1 MSLVLSAALY
11 CLLTAAVE
19 GAEPPPRRAVLFV
32 YNSTNEHDTLL
43 DAQLTLELYSLK
55 DKVSYWVSDAADQS
69 AKETLAAY
77 GLAPQELP
85 VVLLLDRDDAQ
96 AKPVAKIPIHRP
108 LGHAK
113 NLAEVNQNLERAF
126 GLALQ
131 QEPPKQEQALPEQP
145 KPQLTEDQRREQR
158 ALSRKASS
166 LGDMHRA
173 AGDARRAEAYYLWAT
188 RLDPTFGEPAYQLAH
203 LYLALRQ
210 YARAVGLFR
219 HAENLDPHCRNPVL
233 LYADFDDGNHDG
245 WLVQRGAAQ
254 IVDGRL
260 ELRSSLAD
268 PAVVGIQG
276 LEPWRNYRVAFVYQD
291 GNRRQPG
298 RLSPSFTCAV
308 RSTIQGG
315 YWFRTTS
322 YGAEIF
328 KTSLEFGRYTPTQLM
343 LTNAIWNDAEWHER
357 TCEVTT
363 LPNGTAKMRWDED
376 GRLVGE
382 CTDRVRPY
390 DQGALSFQTE
400 SGVARIDN
408 VLVLRLD

>member
-1 MSLVLSAALY
+1 MSPLLSAALC
-11 CLLTAAVE
+11 CLLTSAAG
-19 GAEPPPRRAVLFV
+19 GAEQPPRRAVLFV

-43 DAQLTLELYSLK
+43 DAQLTLELYPLK

-85 VVLLLDRDDAQ
+85 VVLLLDRDEAQ
-96 AKPVAKIPIHRP
+96 AKAVAKIPIHRP

-113 NLAEVNQNLERAF
+113 NLAEVNQSLERVF

-131 QEPPKQEQALPEQP
+131 QEPPKQDQPPPKQP

-158 ALSRKASS
+158 ALSQKARS

-219 HAENLDPHCRNPVL
+219 HAEDLDPHCHNPVL
-233 LYADFDDGNHDG
+233 LCADFDDGNQDG

-254 IVDGRL
+254 VVDGRL
-260 ELRSSLAD
+260 ELRSSMAE
-268 PAVVGIQG
+268 PGVVGIQG
-276 LEPWRNYRVAFVYQD
+276 VEPWRDYRVTFVYQD
-291 GNRRQPG
+291 GNQRLPG

-315 YWFRTTS
+315 YWFRTTA

-328 KTSLEFGRYTPTQLM
+328 KTSLAFGRYTPTQLM

-363 LPNGTAKMRWDED
+363 LPNGASRMRWDED

-408 VLVLRLD
+408 VLVVRLD

>member
-1 MSLVLSAALY
+1 MSPLLSAALY
-11 CLLTAAVE
+11 CLLTTVAE
-19 GAEPPPRRAVLFV
+19 GAEQPPRRAVLFV

-43 DAQLTLELYSLK
+43 DAQLTLELYPLK

-69 AKETLAAY
+69 AKETLTAY

-85 VVLLLDRDDAQ
+85 VVLLLDRDEAQ

-113 NLAEVNQNLERAF
+113 NLAEVNQSLERVF

-131 QEPPKQEQALPEQP
+131 QEPPKQDQPPPEQP

-158 ALSRKASS
+158 ALSQKARS

-188 RLDPTFGEPAYQLAH
+188 QFDPTFGEPAYQLAH
-203 LYLALRQ
+203 LYLAMRQ

-219 HAENLDPHCRNPVL
+219 HAEDLDPHCRNPVL
-233 LYADFDDGNHDG
+233 LCADFDDGNQGG

-254 IVDGRL
+254 VVDGRL
-260 ELRSSLAD
+260 ELRSSMAD
-268 PAVVGIQG
+268 PGVVGIQG
-276 LEPWRNYRVAFVYQD
+276 VEPLRDYRVTFVYQD
-291 GNRRQPG
+291 GNQRLPG
-298 RLSPSFTCAV
+298 RSSPSFTCAV

-315 YWFRTTS
+315 YWFRTTA

-328 KTSLEFGRYTPTQLM
+328 KTSLAFGRYTPTQLM

-363 LPNGTAKMRWDED
+363 LPNGASRMRWDED

-390 DQGALSFQTE
+390 DRGALSFQTE

-408 VLVLRLD
+408 VLVVRLD

>member
-173 AGDARRAEAYYLWAT
+173 AGDA
-188 RLDPTFGEPAYQLAH
+188 
-203 LYLALRQ
+203 
-210 YARAVGLFR
+210 
-219 HAENLDPHCRNPVL
+219 
-233 LYADFDDGNHDG
+233 
-245 WLVQRGAAQ
+245 
-254 IVDGRL
+254 
-260 ELRSSLAD
+260 
-268 PAVVGIQG
+268 
-276 LEPWRNYRVAFVYQD
+276 
-291 GNRRQPG
+291 
-298 RLSPSFTCAV
+298 
-308 RSTIQGG
+308 
-315 YWFRTTS
+315 
-322 YGAEIF
+322 
-328 KTSLEFGRYTPTQLM
+328 
-343 LTNAIWNDAEWHER
+343 
-357 TCEVTT
+357 
-363 LPNGTAKMRWDED
+363 
-376 GRLVGE
+376 
-382 CTDRVRPY
+382 
-390 DQGALSFQTE
+390 
-400 SGVARIDN
+400 
-408 VLVLRLD
+408 